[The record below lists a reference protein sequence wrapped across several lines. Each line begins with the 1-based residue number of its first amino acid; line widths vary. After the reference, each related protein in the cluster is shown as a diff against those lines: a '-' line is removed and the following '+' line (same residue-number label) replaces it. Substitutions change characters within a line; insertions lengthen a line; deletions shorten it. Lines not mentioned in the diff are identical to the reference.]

1 MANKR
6 PGRIGRRTFL
16 AGAGASVAT
25 AGVLGTQAAS
35 AAPAAS
41 GNAPFGVPPG
51 QNKNYDPTYGVY
63 RGTDPDIY
71 NDWGTERDDK
81 VLVYSRTAGPRH
93 GHLGRRAI
101 LDPDHSSNAGL
112 DLDRPYVITH
122 DHTDPSVWPLPL
134 TDDNVSQNELV
145 RMLSAE
151 GIEVHITED
160 VRALQRL
167 SASYK
172 AVIFNSPT
180 RDTLWDHAAG
190 AEGGTRLDRARE
202 GLRKYIQ
209 GGGGFVGIHNAH
221 GTEYNGWNWYEGLL
235 GNSNY
240 YSHGA
245 NQDGDVVIVNDRDVS
260 TKDLPARWG
269 FRDEWYNLIPFP
281 TNVNFLA
288 VVDESTLPEGP
299 GRPGGHPG
307 HGDFHPISWCQYY
320 DGGRSWV
327 TTLGHSSDA
336 YREGTD
342 FPGAAEFQN
351 HLVHGIK
358 SAMGLEPFCTP
369 AIGS

>member
-1 MANKR
+1 MTRRSKL
-6 PGRIGRRTFL
+6 GRRTFL
-16 AGAGASVAT
+16 AGAGASLAT
-25 AGVLGTQAAS
+25 AGVLGAEAAS
-35 AAPAAS
+35 AAPVQAQDP
-41 GNAPFGVPPG
+41 PFGVPG
-51 QNKNYDPTYGVY
+51 HQKNIDPVYGVC
-63 RGTDPDIY
+63 RGVDPACY

-93 GHLGRRAI
+93 AHLGRR

-112 DLDRPYVITH
+112 NLERPYVITH
-122 DHTDPSVWPLPL
+122 DHSDPSVWPLPL
-134 TDDNVSQNELV
+134 DSSNVSQNELV
-145 RMLSAE
+145 RMLEAE

-160 VRALQRL
+160 VQAIERL
-167 SASYK
+167 SSSYK
-172 AVIFNSPT
+172 AVIFNSTT
-180 RDTLWDHAAG
+180 RDTLWNHAAG
-190 AEGGTRLDRARE
+190 AAGGTRLDRARE
-202 GLRKYIQ
+202 SLRKYIQ
-209 GGGGFVGIHNAH
+209 GGGGFVGIHNAF
-221 GTEYNGWNWYEGLL
+221 GTEYNGWRWYEGLL
-235 GNSNY
+235 GNANY

-260 TKDLPARWG
+260 TKDLPQRWG

-327 TTLGHSSDA
+327 TTLGHGADA
-336 YREGTD
+336 YEENSG
-342 FPGAAEFQN
+342 FPGAAEFQE

-369 AIGS
+369 ATGNQNG